1 MTLLWVVLIL
11 ASIGSWVIK
20 IAGLSLPESVVG
32 HPKVQQVAGYLPVA
46 ILSAL
51 IATQLF
57 DGGRQWVLDLPVL
70 GGFAAAVLLLVL
82 KRGFL
87 TVFFGAII
95 VTALLRLAIG

>member
-11 ASIGSWVIK
+11 ASIGSWLLK
-20 IAGLSLPESVVG
+20 FAGLSLPESIVAD
-32 HPKVQQVAGYLPVA
+32 PRVQRIAGYLPIA

-57 DGGRQWVLDLPVL
+57 DGGQDWVLDRALL
-70 GGFAAAVLLLVL
+70 GGFAAAVVLLGL

-87 TVFFGAII
+87 TVFFGAIL
-95 VTALLRLAIG
+95 VTALLRLAGV